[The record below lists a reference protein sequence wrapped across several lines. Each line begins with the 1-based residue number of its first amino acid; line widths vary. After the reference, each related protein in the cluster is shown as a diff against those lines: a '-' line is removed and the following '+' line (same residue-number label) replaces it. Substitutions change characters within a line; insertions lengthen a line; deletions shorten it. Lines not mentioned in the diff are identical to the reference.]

1 MPLWF
6 CRFSP
11 DAAEGGTSKI
21 MTHAPPPVSP
31 GEPAPD
37 FTLSTVDGE
46 ELVSL
51 ANYRGSPLFLALLL
65 GLWCP
70 FCRRQI
76 AQLGTFE
83 PKLKAVGVESL
94 GVVATQPDNARLYFR
109 FRPTRLRLAADPDL
123 STHRAYG
130 VPKPVPTPEFMQALE
145 TIRINPDGAFP
156 VPLPIVEAA
165 ATVAKLDGY
174 VKNETDRADMQRQ
187 WPQLKA
193 HYLIDRDGIVRWAN
207 IECAEGLAG
216 LGKSPSVDEILA
228 VARALPGG

>member
-1 MPLWF
+1 M
-6 CRFSP
+6 
-11 DAAEGGTSKI
+11 I
-21 MTHAPPPVSP
+21 MTHAQHPVSP

-37 FTLSTVDGE
+37 FTLSTVDGD

-51 ANYRGSPLFLALLL
+51 ADYRGGTLFLALLL

-94 GVVATQPDNARLYFR
+94 GVVATPPENARLYLK

-123 STHRAYG
+123 TTHRAYG
-130 VPKPVPTPEFMQALE
+130 VPKPVPTPQFMQALE
-145 TIRINPDGAFP
+145 TIRTNLDGALP
-156 VPLPIVEAA
+156 EPLPIVEAA

-174 VKNETDRADMQRQ
+174 VENETDRADMQRQ

-193 HYLIDRDGIVRWAN
+193 RYLIDRDGIVRWAN
-207 IECAEGLAG
+207 IECAEGLAAM
-216 LGKSPSVDEILA
+216 GKLPSVDEILT
-228 VARALPGG
+228 VARALPDG